1 MEMRM
6 NNKLNKIKMI
16 VFTIVYVI
24 GIVVLEKLFEYIFD
38 DLLKSLLWWSS
49 IVFLITGMILFCI
62 YINRK
67 FNMSNRKYFVCIWIF
82 FMAIGEILLI
92 VDSILFIKKIIVAIL
107 LILSVTFIYLSIVL
121 FQYFL
126 SQIIYDTKNILNKK
140 D

>member
-1 MEMRM
+1 M

>member
-1 MEMRM
+1 M

-16 VFTIVYVI
+16 VFTIVYI
-24 GIVVLEKLFEYIFD
+24 LGIVILEKLFEYVFD

-67 FNMSNRKYFVCIWIF
+67 FNMNNRKYFVCVWTA

-92 VDSILFIKKIIVAIL
+92 MDSVLFIEKIIVTIL

-126 SQIIYDTKNILNKK
+126 SQLIYDKKNIINKN